1 MPLLAAALPLLL
13 AAASPLAAV
22 AGALSV
28 PGARVEL
35 DGVRTS
41 SGAGCAAEAWEALR
55 PVEASGAAALRFS
68 GRTSGG
74 EACQGYAWGKV
85 RVLAPAAVTTRA
97 LREGEPLDGALT
109 TLEREVLPGRRALTA
124 APAGAAAARRLAAG
138 AVLDEN
144 AVRSGPPPG
153 GAVTVVLRTGALSVE
168 QAGRAV
174 ACARGRACA
183 VMPSGRRVEGRLEN
197 GRLLV
202 EAP

>member
-13 AAASPLAAV
+13 AASSPLAAV

-35 DGVRTS
+35 DGVRTA
-41 SGAGCAAEAWEALR
+41 SGAGCAAESWEALK

-74 EACQGYAWGKV
+74 ATCQGFAWGKV

-97 LREGEPLDGALT
+97 LREGEPLDGALA
-109 TLEREVLPGRRALTA
+109 TLEREVLPGHRTMAS
-124 APAGAAAARRLAAG
+124 APTGASAARRLAAG

-144 AVRSGPPPG
+144 AVRSGPAPG
-153 GAVTVVLRTGALSVE
+153 GPVTVLLRAGALSVE
-168 QAGRAV
+168 QSGRVV
-174 ACARGRACA
+174 ACARGRTCA
-183 VMPSGRRVEGRLEN
+183 VLPNGRRVEGRLED

-202 EAP
+202 EVP